1 MRNERDGLL
10 LNQAGA
16 RFGLQGV
23 LLCQILSAIGGR
35 FDQAFILQQGLGGM
49 SFQLFLVWGW
59 GPDRSMRQCGCC
71 GYWKDAP

>member
-10 LNQAGA
+10 LNQAGD

-49 SFQLFLVWGW
+49 SFQLFLAW
-59 GPDRSMRQCGCC
+59 DRSMRQCGCC
-71 GYWKDAP
+71 GCCGYWKNAP